1 MQKTNKMDD
10 KVIPISKDVC
20 WIGVLDYD
28 IVTFDV
34 VMETQYGTTYNS
46 YFIDAEMPTIIETTK
61 ETFWETYLNKIKQ
74 VIDPEKI
81 KYIVLDHTEPDHSG
95 NLMNLLKLAPNTTV
109 VGSASAIR
117 NLKDLFNR
125 DFPNI
130 IVKGGDTL
138 DLGNKTLEFISAP
151 NLHWPDTIYTYLK
164 EDKFLFTCD
173 SFGCHYADER
183 MIDNEVGN
191 FDDAFK
197 YYFDVILKP
206 FSKFML
212 QAIDR
217 IKNLEIN
224 AILTGHGPLLLNNWK
239 RYVDW
244 SQELSQEFLANKK
257 YQDIFV
263 AYVSAYGKTGIL
275 AEAIAEGAREEGLE
289 VVLKDIEHLN
299 LGDLDEYLTRA
310 KGIAIGSPVINQNIL
325 LPIYKLFGA
334 INPIRDRGKFV
345 LPFGSFGWSGEN
357 QKLIPNIAAGLK
369 LNVLDDAI
377 FTKFTPSE
385 QDIKKAKELGKK
397 LAQLVKEN
405 TVDE

>member
-1 MQKTNKMDD
+1 MQRVKKLDNRI
-10 KVIPISKDVC
+10 IPINNDVS

-34 VMETQYGTTYNS
+34 VMQTQYGTTYNS
-46 YFIDAEMPTIIETTK
+46 YFINADMPTIIETTK
-61 ETFWETYLNKIKQ
+61 ETFWQTYLHKIKQ
-74 VIDPEKI
+74 VVEPEKI

-95 NLMNLLKLAPNTTV
+95 NLMNLLKLAPEAKV
-109 VGSASAIR
+109 VGSATAIR
-117 NLKDLFNR
+117 NLKDLFNV

-130 IVKGGDTL
+130 IVKGGDKL

-151 NLHWPDTIYTYLK
+151 NLHWPDSIFTYLQ
-164 EDKFLFTCD
+164 EDKLLFTCD
-173 SFGCHYADER
+173 SFGCHYADDR
-183 MIDNEVGN
+183 MIDKEVDN

-206 FSKFML
+206 YSKFML

-217 IKNLEIN
+217 IKDLEIK

-244 SQELSQEFLANKK
+244 SIELSKEFLATKK
-257 YQDIFV
+257 YQDILI
-263 AYVSAYGKTGIL
+263 AYVSAYGKTEKL

-289 VVLKDIEHLN
+289 VILKNIEHSS
-299 LGDLDEYLTRA
+299 LGELDEYLTRA

-325 LPIYKLFGA
+325 LPIYKLFGTV
-334 INPIRDRGKFV
+334 NPIRDRGKF
-345 LPFGSFGWSGEN
+345 LIPFGSYGWSGEN
-357 QKLIPNIAAGLK
+357 QKMIPNIAVGLK
-369 LNVLDDAI
+369 LNVMDEGI
-377 FTKFTPSE
+377 FTKFTPSD
-385 QDIKKAKELGKK
+385 QDIIKAKELGKK

-405 TVDE
+405 SVDE